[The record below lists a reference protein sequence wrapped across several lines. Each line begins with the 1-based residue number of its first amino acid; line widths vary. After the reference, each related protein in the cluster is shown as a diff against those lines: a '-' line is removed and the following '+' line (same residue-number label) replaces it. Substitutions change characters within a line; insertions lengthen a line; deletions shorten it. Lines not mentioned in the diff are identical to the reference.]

1 MLAKLRE
8 PTTRSSANDGA
19 CARSRSRKR
28 SYSSTA
34 TTTTAGLPCL
44 TVCGLRRAAST
55 TSLNRFLASWT
66 DQVGC
71 AIDNLVWT
79 RDGRGLFC
87 QVPSLLGS
95 GLL

>member
-1 MLAKLRE
+1 MVPVPDRGLADVGTRQPQLR
-8 PTTRSSANDGA
+8 PRLA
-19 CARSRSRKR
+19 CRA
-28 SYSSTA
+28 
-34 TTTTAGLPCL
+34 